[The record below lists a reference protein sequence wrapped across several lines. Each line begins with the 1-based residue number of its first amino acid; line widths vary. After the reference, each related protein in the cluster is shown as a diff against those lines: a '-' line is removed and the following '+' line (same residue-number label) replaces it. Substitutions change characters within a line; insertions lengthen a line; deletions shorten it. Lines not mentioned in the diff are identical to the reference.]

1 MTLPFRTP
9 FFLPHL
15 YPDLIWRMEATEK
28 NLYLTFDDG
37 PIPDITEWVIA
48 QLNQF
53 NVQATFFAIGV
64 NVRKYPDVFRELV
77 RNNHSVG
84 NHTFHHVKGWQTQ
97 TDDYIKE
104 ISMCDEIMQQ
114 TIPLFHSELF
124 RPPYGRITRT
134 QRKKIAQKKIIMWDV
149 LTQDYNQSLD
159 KEKCLQGS
167 IKAMRP
173 GSIVV
178 LHDSLKAERNLKYV
192 LPRLLEFALNHG
204 YTFKKL

>member
-1 MTLPFRTP
+1 
-9 FFLPHL
+9 
-15 YPDLIWRMEATEK
+15 
-28 NLYLTFDDG
+28 
-37 PIPDITEWVIA
+37 
-48 QLNQF
+48 
-53 NVQATFFAIGV
+53 
-64 NVRKYPDVFRELV
+64 
-77 RNNHSVG
+77 
-84 NHTFHHVKGWQTQ
+84 
-97 TDDYIKE
+97 
-104 ISMCDEIMQQ
+104 
-114 TIPLFHSELF
+114 
-124 RPPYGRITRT
+124 
-134 QRKKIAQKKIIMWDV
+134 MWDV